1 MKTLLV
7 SICAAALAFTAP
19 AAHSQDKAPPTGNAK
34 AAVSEASA
42 ESNLFQQLDTN
53 KDYAIDEGEAQAS
66 PRVKGNFK
74 AMDSNRDG
82 KISYAEWVAYSSKLE

>member
-1 MKTLLV
+1 MKTVLFGMC
-7 SICAAALAFTAP
+7 IAALAFTTP
-19 AAHSQDKAPPTGNAK
+19 AVHSQDKAPPTGNAK
-34 AAVSEASA
+34 AEVSAASA

-66 PRVKGNFK
+66 PRVKENFK